1 MSDTIL
7 NLTDATLDAELLRHP
22 GPVLLDVWADWCAPC
37 KALAP
42 VIDELARHY
51 AGELKVIKLDSDAH
65 QASAERLGV
74 RGLPTVLLFVGGV
87 EKARLTGA
95 VSKTRIAAMV
105 DSALEG

>member
-1 MSDTIL
+1 MSSTIV
-7 NLTDATLDAELLRHP
+7 NVTDSTLDTEILQHP

-42 VIDELARHY
+42 VIDELARNY
-51 AGELKVIKLDSDAH
+51 AGELKVAKLDSDAH
-65 QASAERLGV
+65 QASATRLGV
-74 RGLPTVLLFVGGV
+74 RGLPTVLLFVGGQ

-105 DSALEG
+105 DSALEA